1 MSPDSGAPTLSAF
14 LAEAFGPSTL
24 AVIHYGSH
32 AQGRKPRAD
41 SAFDY
46 FVVVDRYHD
55 AYTSLRERV
64 GTHYGPWLATRLANR
79 LPPNVIAV
87 SQPLADGTMRRA
99 KCCVLSRAHFEWACS
114 PHTWDHFSQGRLMQ
128 HVVVEWTRD
137 DESARMVSAAL
148 ASVRTH
154 TIRWVRPS
162 LPAVFSVE
170 DYLAAALRRSLA
182 GEIRPESADHSKTLA
197 AAQLATIGPVY
208 HTVCNGYIDQ
218 KILEAVGSGQFRLV
232 HPVTRWER
240 VRVALYFHHSKV
252 RATTRL
258 LKHVVLYDGWLD
270 YIVRKVERSGNAP
283 VELTERER
291 KWPLIFLWPRVFRF
305 LRTRPQRR
313 Q

>member
-1 MSPDSGAPTLSAF
+1 MPPDAGPPSLSAF

-46 FVVVDRYHD
+46 FVVVERYHD
-55 AYTSLRERV
+55 AYASLRSQV

-87 SQPLADGTMRRA
+87 TQPIPEGTPRRA
-99 KCCVLSRAHFEWACS
+99 KCCVISRAHFDWACS
-114 PHTWDHFSQGRLMQ
+114 PRAWDHFCQGRLMQ
-128 HVVVEWTRD
+128 HVVVEWVRN
-137 DESARMVSAAL
+137 EAAAAMVTAAL

-162 LPAVFSVE
+162 LPAVFSTE
-170 DYLAAALRRSLA
+170 DYLVAALQRSLA
-182 GEIRPESADHSKTLA
+182 GEIRPESADHSRTLM
-197 AAQLATIGPVY
+197 AAQQAALGPLY
-208 HTVCNGYIDQ
+208 HTVFNGYIDQ
-218 KILEAVGSGQFRLV
+218 EILEEVAPDRFRLRQ
-232 HPVTRWER
+232 PVSAWER
-240 VRVALYFHHSKV
+240 FRVALYFQHSKV

-291 KWPLIFLWPRVFRF
+291 RWPLIFLWPRVFRF

>member
-1 MSPDSGAPTLSAF
+1 MPPESGAPSLSAF
-14 LAEAFGPSTL
+14 LAEAFGPSTM
-24 AVIHYGSH
+24 AVVHYGSH

-46 FVVVDRYHD
+46 FVVVERYHP
-55 AYTSLRERV
+55 AYASLRQRV

-87 SQPLADGTMRRA
+87 SQSLPDGTVRRA
-99 KCCVLSRAHFEWACS
+99 KCCVISSAHFEWACS
-114 PHTWDHFSQGRLMQ
+114 PRAWDHFCQGRLMQ
-128 HVVVEWTRD
+128 HVVVEWVRD
-137 DESARMVSAAL
+137 AAAEAMVTASL
-148 ASVRTH
+148 AVVREH

-162 LPAVFSVE
+162 LPPVFSVE
-170 DYLAAALRRSLA
+170 DYLATALRRSLA

-197 AAQLATIGPVY
+197 AAQQVTLGPVY
-208 HTVCNGYIDQ
+208 RTVFNGYIAQ
-218 KILEAVGSGQFRLV
+218 EILEEVGPEQFRLRLG
-232 HPVTRWER
+232 VTTWER
-240 VRVALYFHHSKV
+240 IRVALYFQHSKV

-291 KWPLIFLWPRVFRF
+291 RWPLIFLWPRVFRF